1 MGSKDSNYQV
11 VYRYEPLMKYVP
23 GGWVLFQRPKS
34 CGGGFWLGKTYD
46 GVFMFELDRP
56 VPLSEGVKYIILSS
70 RVSDNFMDFDDDFR
84 LT

>member
-11 VYRYEPLMKYVP
+11 IYRYEPLPKFVP

-46 GVFMFELDRP
+46 GVLCLNLIARFPWMRG
-56 VPLSEGVKYIILSS
+56 LSTSS
-70 RVSDNFMDFDDDFR
+70 FHRE
-84 LT
+84 

>member
-11 VYRYEPLMKYVP
+11 IYRYEPLPKFVP

-46 GVFMFELDRP
+46 GVLCLNLCAQFPWMRG
-56 VPLSEGVKYIILSS
+56 LSTSS
-70 RVSDNFMDFDDDFR
+70 FHRE
-84 LT
+84 

>member
-11 VYRYEPLMKYVP
+11 VYRYEPLIKYVP

-56 VPLSEGVKYIILSS
+56 FPLVRELSTSSSHLEWLKTSWILTRISG
-70 RVSDNFMDFDDDFR
+70 
-84 LT
+84 

>member
-46 GVFMFELDRP
+46 GVFMLELERP
-56 VPLSEGVKYIILSS
+56 FL
-70 RVSDNFMDFDDDFR
+70 
-84 LT
+84 

>member
-34 CGGGFWLGKTYD
+34 CGDGFWLGKTYD
-46 GVFMFELDRP
+46 DVFMLELDRP
-56 VPLSEGVKYIILSS
+56 VPLREGIKYIILSAQVAENS
-70 RVSDNFMDFDDDFR
+70 MDFDEDFR

>member
-46 GVFMFELDRP
+46 GVFMLELERP
-56 VPLSEGVKYIILSS
+56 VPLSEGLSTSSSHLEWLKTSWILTMISG
-70 RVSDNFMDFDDDFR
+70 
-84 LT
+84 

>member
-34 CGGGFWLGKTYD
+34 CCGGFWLGKTYD

-70 RVSDNFMDFDDDFR
+70 RVSENFMDFDDDFR

>member
-34 CGGGFWLGKTYD
+34 FGGGFWLGKTYD
-46 GVFMFELDRP
+46 GVFMLELERP
-56 VPLSEGVKYIILSS
+56 VPLDEGIKYIIFSS
-70 RVSDNFMDFDDDFR
+70 RVAENFMDFDEDFR

>member
-11 VYRYEPLMKYVP
+11 VYRYDPLMKYVP

-34 CGGGFWLGKTYD
+34 FGGGFWLGKTYD
-46 GVFMFELDRP
+46 GVFMLELERP
-56 VPLSEGVKYIILSS
+56 VPLDEGIKYIIFSS
-70 RVSDNFMDFDDDFR
+70 RVAENFMDFDEDFR

>member
-11 VYRYEPLMKYVP
+11 IYRYEPLPKFVP
-23 GGWVLFQRPKS
+23 GGVLFQRPKS

-46 GVFMFELDRP
+46 GVFMLELDRP
-56 VPLSEGVKYIILSS
+56 VPLREGIKYIIVSS
-70 RVSDNFMDFDDDFR
+70 RVAENFMDFDEDFR